1 MAIKIKKV
9 GLPALPERPDMDPVL
24 RNKQRLSRANRRLM
38 SLGAL
43 RVRELESR
51 LLEGQALTDLAKLI
65 QKDWEQ
71 FPAVKEL
78 TLIKE
83 LQRFRA
89 SRVDG
94 KLLYL
99 KDTKY
104 AKQVFGDYANG
115 INVLDELQK
124 LIRIQQERVSKE
136 YLWEQNLSI
145 LGEDFRHELEL
156 LAKMYSQLLE
166 LQMEVGLVKRAPQE
180 VSFEI
185 AASKAQVA
193 LENAMQTD
201 RTVESALREA
211 YKIIESEYTVV
222 ARQ

>member
-1 MAIKIKKV
+1 MTIKIKKI
-9 GLPALPERPDMDPVL
+9 GLPAKLPERPDMDPVL

-43 RVRELESR
+43 RVRELEAR
-51 LLEGQALTDLAKLI
+51 LLEGQPLTALAKLI
-65 QKDWEQ
+65 QKEWEQ
-71 FPAVKEL
+71 FPDVKEM

-104 AKQVFGDYANG
+104 AKQVFGEYSNG
-115 INVLDELQK
+115 IDVLEELQK

-136 YLWEQNLSI
+136 YLWEQRLSI
-145 LGEDFRHELEL
+145 LGDE
-156 LAKMYSQLLE
+156 
-166 LQMEVGLVKRAPQE
+166 
-180 VSFEI
+180 
-185 AASKAQVA
+185 
-193 LENAMQTD
+193 
-201 RTVESALREA
+201 
-211 YKIIESEYTVV
+211 
-222 ARQ
+222 